1 MMLTRKDQN
10 KHNLFKFNDIIHFIF
25 STKSLQKVV
34 KIFY

>member
-10 KHNLFKFNDIIHFIF
+10 ENNSIKFDEHYTFYPI
-25 STKSLQKVV
+25 KSLQKVV